1 MYNIQ
6 PFLKKQTESSGSVK
20 SRQIPVSLQ
29 FLSRLAQIILKPLQK
44 NAEFRQTAVMLLD
57 DKGVEQQKNEKQ
69 IILPV
74 VLYRI
79 NFLIIIIKLNAG

>member
-79 NFLIIIIKLNAG
+79 NFLIILIKINAG

>member
-6 PFLKKQTESSGSVK
+6 PFLKKQTEPSGSVK

-29 FLSRLAQIILKPLQK
+29 FLSCLAQIIPKPFQK
-44 NAEFRQTAVMLLD
+44 NAKFRQTAMMLLD

-79 NFLIIIIKLNAG
+79 NFLIIIIKINAG

>member
-79 NFLIIIIKLNAG
+79 NFLIIIIKINAG